1 LLRLAADAIGP
12 VVGGCA
18 GALAA
23 GPVGIAFGAWAGEKV
38 GAGVKVA
45 VEKAIDYFGPPIIE
59 RWLRWLRS
67 RPKSEQ
73 LAAVSQLGSLSA
85 EEARHDAAAELDRVA
100 PSASPQDRATA
111 LEYLAAIPATVLR
124 SLVPDPSGG
133 RSLPPTMPPDSE
145 QTLLQ
150 LLPTDVPPYPPG
162 TPLPATPYRLEELLG
177 TGGFGAVYRAT
188 DPNLQHLP
196 LAVKF
201 CLDAKMK
208 DTLRQERDNLER
220 LMQAGKKGWS
230 DRIVRLYGYNLD
242 HATPFL
248 VYEYV
253 PGGDLA
259 NSLRASIQQGKHW
272 SPATVS
278 RVVRQ
283 VAEGLAFA
291 HERGLVHR
299 DLKPAN
305 VLVAGKHLKLADFGI
320 GGVVARHAAGQS
332 HVGSSA
338 LGQLTRAE
346 RVSLYRGA
354 GTPLYM
360 SPEQRRGEP
369 ADPRQD
375 LYSLGVMW
383 YQLLVGDVTRELH
396 PGWDEE
402 LAEECQAPEAH
413 IAIIRRCVGLLKKRP
428 RDAQELLA
436 LLLSGDAKSEKT
448 DPPSPQPAVAAA
460 PVSTNDVP
468 PPRAETAP
476 LNPLED
482 PFRRADFLAALER
495 LSQAYTSGQFAW
507 AGGCIGAFVAIGL
520 VSLGV
525 FAFSGGSW
533 GIGILLIALAL
544 LFYGSLLWWG
554 PKLAEKARTQHVRM
568 LAGLIDTFCQQYPEE
583 VQSIGGRS
591 VLEAYGRL
599 QAVLGVLRQPPK
611 REGSGVGS

>member
-1 LLRLAADAIGP
+1 L
-12 VVGGCA
+12 
-18 GALAA
+18 
-23 GPVGIAFGAWAGEKV
+23 
-38 GAGVKVA
+38 
-45 VEKAIDYFGPPIIE
+45 
-59 RWLRWLRS
+59 
-67 RPKSEQ
+67 
-73 LAAVSQLGSLSA
+73 
-85 EEARHDAAAELDRVA
+85 EA
-100 PSASPQDRATA
+100 
-111 LEYLAAIPATVLR
+111 
-124 SLVPDPSGG
+124 
-133 RSLPPTMPPDSE
+133 
-145 QTLLQ
+145 
-150 LLPTDVPPYPPG
+150 
-162 TPLPATPYRLEELLG
+162 LLG

-230 DRIVRLYGYNLD
+230 DRIVRLYGYNLE

-259 NSLRASIQQGKHW
+259 NSLSGSLQQGKRW
-272 SPATVS
+272 SPETVY

-305 VLVAGKHLKLADFGI
+305 VLLAGKFLKLADFGI

-332 HVGSSA
+332 QIGSSA
-338 LGQLTRAE
+338 VGQLTRAE
-346 RVSLYRGA
+346 RVSLCRGA

-402 LAEECQAPEAH
+402 LAEECQVPETH
-413 IAIIRRCVGLLKKRP
+413 VAIIRRCVGLLKKRP

-436 LLLSGDAKSEKT
+436 LLPPSGAKNEKT
-448 DPPSPQPAVAAA
+448 DALAPEPLVFSA
-460 PVSTNDVP
+460 PVSTKGEGF
-468 PPRAETAP
+468 RGAETAP
-476 LNPLED
+476 ANPLED
-482 PFRRADFLAALER
+482 PFRRAAFLKVMER
-495 LSQAYTSGQFAW
+495 LSLAHMPLSQLPSNTNPEDAPAARLKQWAIILASLSPLIFILGGGIMSG
-507 AGGCIGAFVAIGL
+507 V
-520 VSLGV
+520 VTSLGG
-525 FAFSGGSW
+525 GGSW
-533 GIGILLIALAL
+533 WGISLGLGLPL
-544 LFYGSLLWWG
+544 LFTGGAIWRATKLW
-554 PKLAEKARTQHVRM
+554 KRATTRQRET
-568 LAGLIDTFCQQYPEE
+568 LAGLLDTLSQQYPEE
-583 VQSIGGRS
+583 VRLIGGRS
-591 VLEAYGRL
+591 VLEDPGRL
-599 QAVLGVLRQPPK
+599 QAILGILRQPPK
-611 REGSGVGS
+611 GEGSGVGS